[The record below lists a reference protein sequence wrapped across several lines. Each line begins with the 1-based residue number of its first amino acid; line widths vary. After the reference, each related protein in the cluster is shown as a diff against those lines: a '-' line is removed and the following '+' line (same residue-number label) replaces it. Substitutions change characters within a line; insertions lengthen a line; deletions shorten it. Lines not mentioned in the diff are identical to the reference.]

1 MFGRKRIKEL
11 ERSLFVSRTMFSNLF
26 ETYGKAE
33 LELGQVRTSKDLA
46 RTRIAILEHDL
57 AKRDS
62 EIKELKD
69 KLKALNGQ
77 ADDMPKFANATTTVE
92 FLTRKVIEHEKRN
105 KTITDRCIKLD
116 MRLISIKEE
125 LADAKA
131 KIKELETKNKE

>member
-46 RTRIAILEHDL
+46 RTRIVILEHDL

-69 KLKALNGQ
+69 KLKALNGH